1 MMIICIAMATGYS
14 MFNEKLTIHGTAI
27 AKMEEEEIIVPPA
40 GTDENGVDRFS
51 ATTSVENLFGM
62 ELLRVTKEECVGN
75 SITTTMEVV
84 SRFAL
89 LPRTLEI
96 TLQIQNGSKYT
107 FTNGKIELVESAD
120 SENAFTPRSQTLS
133 TVTVEPGAT
142 TTANMSGTINVGR
155 IETGTYYKYKISFDS
170 EDGKVKEFY
179 YTLKLEP

>member
-120 SENAFTPRSQTLS
+120 SGNAFTPRSQTLS